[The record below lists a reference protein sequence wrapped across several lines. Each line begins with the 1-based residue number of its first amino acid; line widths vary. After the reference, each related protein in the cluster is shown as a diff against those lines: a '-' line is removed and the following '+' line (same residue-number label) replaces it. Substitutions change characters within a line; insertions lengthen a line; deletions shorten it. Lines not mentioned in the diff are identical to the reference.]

1 MLVCEIA
8 GSTPGEID
16 QVNLIVDL
24 IEEYLEFETCAVV
37 SINVRQNIILY
48 TIRYENINVGVN
60 MSLWHY
66 ISIENVI
73 SLILILIFIFISI
86 AIYYYLKRK
95 LGFSICGY
103 LEDNKIRIILITSI
117 IITLIFINVVIWIP
131 RTILINGP
139 NDEPSFIPPFVI
151 VFSVIGALMYFFAS
165 TVSEW
170 IEVKKL
176 KTDINK
182 LEAFNEMTFCNKL
195 KEFDLERK
203 ILRVIAAPL
212 MAIGIYLLFDLILFD
227 SNITTER
234 QVSNVSLMNSTMQ
247 DLIKEIEATNKIEKL
262 IEIKAGISFLA
273 GAFVKQF
280 LDLTRSLA
288 EKIVKRNN

>member
-1 MLVCEIA
+1 
-8 GSTPGEID
+8 
-16 QVNLIVDL
+16 
-24 IEEYLEFETCAVV
+24 
-37 SINVRQNIILY
+37 
-48 TIRYENINVGVN
+48 

-66 ISIENVI
+66 VSIENVI
-73 SLILILIFIFISI
+73 SLILILTFIFINI
-86 AIYYYLKRK
+86 YIYYYLKRE

-170 IEVKKL
+170 IEVKRL
-176 KTDINK
+176 KKDTNE
-182 LEAFNEMTFCNKL
+182 LEAFNGMTFCNKL